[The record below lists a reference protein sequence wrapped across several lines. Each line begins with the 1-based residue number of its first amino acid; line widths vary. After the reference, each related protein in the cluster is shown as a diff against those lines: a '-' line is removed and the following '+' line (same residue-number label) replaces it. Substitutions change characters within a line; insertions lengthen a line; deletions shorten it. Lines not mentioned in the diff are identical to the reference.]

1 MNKNK
6 LINTLS
12 EAQETLDFFYRLF
25 NNSEVNQNLLESV
38 ILKRQEV
45 IDELRQIKWINTK
58 RDRIV

>member
-12 EAQETLDFFYRLF
+12 EAQGTLDFFYRLF

-38 ILKRQEV
+38 ILKRQEA

>member
-1 MNKNK
+1 MILQIIIGVNMNKNK

-12 EAQETLDFFYRLF
+12 EAQGTLDFFYRLF

-45 IDELRQIKWINTK
+45 IDELRQIK
-58 RDRIV
+58 